1 MAGCRLCLDGLFNTQ
16 GCQGAPAFGS
26 GPHFLYGDPSLVQ
39 GIEGLQPDSEKH
51 STFLNIEPLS
61 GVAFQA
67 HKRIQVRNKNKI
79 IQIIR
84 KTNIDFRSISACFPA
99 RTLMFSTRSEMFS
112 SPSSGLTRELKQTKP
127 GRGNT
132 KIWWRSP
139 SCQWISSP
147 TQQYPQEVSSLLSVS
162 LHFL

>member
-1 MAGCRLCLDGLFNTQ
+1 MARPQEDQWDMTGCRLCLDGLFNTQ

-39 GIEGLQPDSEKH
+39 GIEGLQPDSDKH

-79 IQIIR
+79 I
-84 KTNIDFRSISACFPA
+84 
-99 RTLMFSTRSEMFS
+99 
-112 SPSSGLTRELKQTKP
+112 
-127 GRGNT
+127 
-132 KIWWRSP
+132 
-139 SCQWISSP
+139 
-147 TQQYPQEVSSLLSVS
+147 
-162 LHFL
+162 